1 MIDTNENN
9 NNNINRLIDIH
20 IARNNSNNNNYHN
33 NNAMNIHWLQ
43 HTKVSD
49 RFELSN
55 QYATICQQH
64 KQDKKWV
71 LIINPEENS
80 IEKLAKTHGID
91 VSKILMVNY
100 KSTTANRIKVELKQI
115 TSVLSKGNCSAVIL
129 SDSSFAANEIEQ
141 LETSAKLG
149 KTHCFLMTQCYLH

>member
-1 MIDTNENN
+1 MIDTNK
-9 NNNINRLIDIH
+9 NNNININNLINV
-20 IARNNSNNNNYHN
+20 NNTSNA

-43 HTKVSD
+43 HTNVSD
-49 RFELSN
+49 LFELSH

-64 KQDKKWV
+64 KQEKKWV
-71 LIINPEENS
+71 LFINPEENS

-100 KSTTANRIKVELKQI
+100 KSTTANRVKVELKQI

-129 SDSSFAANEIEQ
+129 SDSSFAATEIEQ
-141 LETSAKLG
+141 LELSAKLG
-149 KTHCFLMTQCYLH
+149 QTHCFIMKQCYLH